1 MDHGLGDPQRPQAP
15 GHNAQDD
22 RPRHRSFDVRNT
34 GIANATASA
43 TAKIKAIGSS
53 GRQDETTGLAEQA
66 EYITKREN
74 GYGNGPGI
82 TDVGNRLDIVCGP
95 LLNYKGMSN
104 AGSTSAA
111 WHGSVLIV
119 SKPGQHPPD
128 LGFNYK
134 GPHSRSASTP
144 SNRPNPESNSHA
156 LPKFQNTNSSWESQT
171 PGVKLYEDPVKA
183 FWRFDLD
190 LPLRDHESR
199 WEYSLPNISLR
210 PGANSRCPSS
220 RTLVLPSISQSM
232 RILFHSCN
240 GFSVGTDE
248 DAWSGPALWNDVLRL
263 HEQRPFHVM
272 IGGGDQ
278 IYNDGVRVTGP
289 LKPWTDMANPKKRRE
304 FAFDEEMRAACD
316 SYYFNHYV
324 EWYSAEPF
332 ASANGQIAQ
341 INIWDDHG
349 TPDSDTTFGYLAN
362 NDTDIIDG
370 FGSYTDHFMQ
380 CPVFRGIGGVAFK
393 YYCLFQHHIPPPKST
408 FTTSAP
414 QTMGSQAGAD
424 PAQLADTFV
433 LKEQDDARFI
443 VGASPGPYVAQRS
456 RSLYMRLGARMG
468 FMGIDARTE
477 RTRHQVNYPETYDLI
492 FERLKLEL
500 SSASAG
506 PNRMTHL
513 IVLLGIPIAY
523 PRLIWLENIFTSP
536 IIGPIRFLSK
546 RFGIAGGF
554 FNKFDGQVDLLDD
567 LDDHYTARQHK
578 KERKDLL
585 LRLQSLAEEFSIR
598 ISILGGDVHLAALG
612 RFYAK
617 PKLGTPIHQDH
628 RYMVNIISSAIT
640 NHPPPK
646 AVADLLA
653 RRNKIHHLDHETDET
668 LIKIFD
674 KDPGSTMK
682 TASFNKV
689 IMPSRNYAIIS
700 ESYDPAKIASS
711 TATVPNTTNLTNGH
725 AISTQ
730 QPNSPLPIN
739 PPLSTKDTTH
749 SNNGHS
755 HGEETI
761 GTKHPAAS
769 GLSNG
774 DGIGGLDVCFRIEV
788 DQHDKEGRTQGYGF
802 TGEFGFCIV
811 LVSWKALIRGAI

>member
-1 MDHGLGDPQRPQAP
+1 MDHGLGDPQRPRDP
-15 GHNAQDD
+15 GYNTQDD
-22 RPRHRSFDVRNT
+22 RLRHRSFDFRNNEV
-34 GIANATASA
+34 ANATAN
-43 TAKIKAIGSS
+43 AKTKVKAIGSS
-53 GRQDETTGLAEQA
+53 ERQNETAGLADQA
-66 EYITKREN
+66 EHIMKGEN

-82 TDVGNRLDIVCGP
+82 TGVSDRLDIVCGP

-104 AGSTSAA
+104 AGLTSAA

-128 LGFNYK
+128 LSFKYK
-134 GPHSRSASTP
+134 GPHSRSVTNLSDPPNAESK
-144 SNRPNPESNSHA
+144 SNA
-156 LPKFQNTNSSWESQT
+156 LPKFQNPNFSWDSQT

-183 FWRFDLD
+183 FWRFDVD
-190 LPLRDHESR
+190 LPLRDRESR
-199 WEYSLPNISLR
+199 WEYSLINMSFPS
-210 PGANSRCPSS
+210 GAKSRCLASS
-220 RTLVLPSISQSM
+220 RTLVIPSISQSM

-248 DAWSGPALWNDVLRL
+248 DDWSGPALWNDVLRL
-263 HEQRPFHVM
+263 HERKPFHVM

-304 FAFDEEMRAACD
+304 FAFDEGMRAACD
-316 SYYFNHYV
+316 SYYFDHYV

-332 ASANGQIAQ
+332 ASANAQIAQ

-349 TPDSDTTFGYLAN
+349 TPYYDTTFEYSAN
-362 NDTDIIDG
+362 NDIDIIDG

-393 YYCLFQHHIPPPKST
+393 YYCLFQHHIAPQNST

-414 QTMGSQAGAD
+414 QTMGSPPGAD
-424 PAQLADTFV
+424 PAQLANTFV

-492 FERLKLEL
+492 FERLKSEL

-523 PRLIWLENIFTSP
+523 PRLIWLENIFKSP

-546 RFGIAGGF
+546 RFGIAGGL

-578 KERKDLL
+578 KERKELL

-612 RFYAK
+612 SFYAK
-617 PKLGTPIHQDH
+617 PKLGIPIHQDH

-668 LIKIFD
+668 LIKLFD
-674 KDPGSTMK
+674 KDPGNTMK
-682 TASFNKV
+682 TASFNKLT
-689 IMPSRNYAIIS
+689 MPSRNYAIIT
-700 ESYDPAKIASS
+700 ESYDPTKVASS
-711 TATVPNTTNLTNGH
+711 TVNPPNNTSLMNGH
-725 AISTQ
+725 AISAQ
-730 QPNSPLPIN
+730 QPEP
-739 PPLSTKDTTH
+739 STNGAGHPD
-749 SNNGHS
+749 NGHS
-755 HGEETI
+755 PVAYSEETV

-769 GLSNG
+769 GLSDGN
-774 DGIGGLDVCFRIEV
+774 GIGGLDVCLRVEI
-788 DQHDKEGRTQGYGF
+788 DQHDTEGKTEGYGF
-802 TGEFGFCIV
+802 TSELISVFSFPGF
-811 LVSWKALIRGAI
+811 R